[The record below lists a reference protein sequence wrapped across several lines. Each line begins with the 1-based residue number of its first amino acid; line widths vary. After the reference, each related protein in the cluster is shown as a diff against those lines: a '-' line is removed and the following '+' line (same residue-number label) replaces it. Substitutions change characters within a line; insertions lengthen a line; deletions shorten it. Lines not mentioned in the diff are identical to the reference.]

1 MAIYGIR
8 NKYSDYDCATIQVKK
23 LKDKKRQQERADTV
37 ISELIKDG
45 TITYGDD
52 YYAYLLWEE

>member
-8 NKYSDYDCATIQVKK
+8 NKFSDVDTTTIQIKK
-23 LKDKKRQQERADTV
+23 LKDKKRQQARADAV
-37 ISELIKDG
+37 IPELVADG

>member
-1 MAIYGIR
+1 MAIYGVR
-8 NKYSDYDCATIQVKK
+8 NKYSDCDYTTIQVKK
-23 LKDKKRQQERADTV
+23 LKDKKRQQARADAV
-37 ISELIKDG
+37 IHELILNG

>member
-8 NKYSDYDCATIQVKK
+8 NKYAESDCATIQVKK
-23 LKDKKRQQERADTV
+23 LKNKDRQQARAEAV
-37 ISELIKDG
+37 IPELIADG
-45 TITYGDD
+45 CIPYGDN

>member
-8 NKYSDYDCATIQVKK
+8 NKHSDCDCATIQVKK
-23 LKDKKRQQERADTV
+23 LKDKKRQQARANDV
-37 ISELIKDG
+37 IPELIKNG
-45 TITYGDD
+45 TIACGDD